1 MAKAIKVKEASYDEA
16 KKALEQAKIT
26 HSWDKHP
33 SIHKTFCL
41 IVRNKDKNAA
51 IEAIEEIPCKILSVR
66 NRRHWE
72 QICSNNG
79 YWESN

>member
-1 MAKAIKVKEASYDEA
+1 MAKAIKVKETSYDEA

-26 HSWDKHP
+26 HSCDTHP
-33 SIHKTFCL
+33 NAHKTFCL

-51 IEAIEEIPCKILSVR
+51 IEAIEKTLCKILSIR

-72 QICSNNG
+72 MICLTHE
-79 YWESN
+79 YWEG

>member
-1 MAKAIKVKEASYDEA
+1 MAKAIKVNEAFFNGA

-26 HSWDKHP
+26 HSWDKH
-33 SIHKTFCL
+33 KNVRETFCL
-41 IVRNKDKNAA
+41 IVRNKDALKALSVIGVN
-51 IEAIEEIPCKILSVR
+51 KILNIH

-72 QICSNNG
+72 QICLNNG